1 MNKGRGRWG
10 RALGFAAT
18 LAAMGLLG
26 GCAVTSVLTFA
37 YEQTHEGQCLSAGC
51 AAKAVLMHAL
61 EKATE
66 GDPTPCHRLNTVERA
81 LSPRCGDYTPGSLL
95 TADVTASGLP
105 RCPLTLAAR
114 DPQFWPMLPELLSKG
129 AALEEC
135 EQPPMVA
142 LAQAHPCPDFPKA
155 SPEALAALRG
165 LARKDARA
173 VHHDVVRLLSCPAA
187 REVGL
192 DGVLDDWLADGRLPA
207 RGLPFGVLSAVHPSH
222 LGSPLTHALQVR
234 GHTARDGLGAYAGR
248 LPSGFDLAL
257 REANRA
263 ALDWWL
269 DHVPELANRVP
280 QRQSSELPWVPLV
293 RVLTPG
299 YLAQPER
306 QADLAAYLMS
316 RGADPWRQLP
326 HDPSQNAVTYARSLK
341 SPLLALLDP
350 PIATLGGRPPAPVST
365 VTAAPVAHG
374 ASVR

>member
-18 LAAMGLLG
+18 LAVTTGLLG
-26 GCAVTSVLTFA
+26 GCAVASVLTFA
-37 YEQTHEGQCLSAGC
+37 YEQTHEGECLSAGC
-51 AAKAVLMHAL
+51 AATAVLMHAL

-81 LSPRCGDYTPGSLL
+81 LNPRCGDYEPGTLL
-95 TADVTASGLP
+95 TKDVTSSGLP

-129 AALEEC
+129 AKLEEC
-135 EQPPMVA
+135 AEAPLVA
-142 LAQAHPCPDFPKA
+142 LAQAHPCPDFTQAAPA
-155 SPEALAALRG
+155 ELTTLRWLAQ
-165 LARKDARA
+165 KDGRS

-192 DGVLDDWLADGRLPA
+192 DGILDTWLADGRLPTK
-207 RGLPFGVLSAVHPSH
+207 GLTFGVLGAVHPSH
-222 LGSPLTHALQVR
+222 LNSPFTHAAQRR
-234 GHTARDGLGAYAGR
+234 GHTARAALGPYVGE

-257 REANRA
+257 REANQA

-269 DHVPELANRVP
+269 GQVPELANRVP
-280 QRQSSELPWVPLV
+280 SRQGSELPWVPLV

-299 YLAQPER
+299 YLAHPDR
-306 QADLAAYLMS
+306 QAGLVTHLMS
-316 RGADPWRQLP
+316 RGADPWRPLP
-326 HDPSQNAVTYARSLK
+326 HDASQNAVTYARALK

-350 PIATLGGRPPAPVST
+350 PIATVGGHSPAPLTT
-365 VTAAPVAHG
+365 VTSAPPG
-374 ASVR
+374 ATLR